1 MREFMRDNK
10 ILATFVIFMA
20 MFLAMMMIRPALIFN
35 RDGSIKEFGLG
46 YTNRTVLPI
55 WLFVIVFAIFAY
67 FMVSL
72 F

>member
-1 MREFMRDNK
+1 MREFIRDNK
-10 ILATFVIFMA
+10 VLATFVIFMA
-20 MFLAMMMIRPALIFN
+20 MFLAMMMIRPALVFN

-55 WLFVIVFAIFAY
+55 WLFVIVFAILAY
-67 FMVSL
+67 FTVSL

>member
-1 MREFMRDNK
+1 MREFLHENK
-10 ILATFVIFMA
+10 ILATFVL
-20 MFLAMMMIRPALIFN
+20 FLAMFCLTMIVKPGFVFN

-55 WLFVIVFAIFAY
+55 WILVIVFAIVSY
-67 FMVSL
+67 FIISL